1 MLNTKIGQI
10 KAYGTTLDLVR
21 HAYSD
26 GNLAIEAVSAEDGE
40 RYGVL
45 TVNLPQ
51 SADLGQNGEFAVKT
65 WNENAPMREPALASG
80 LFVDT
85 GRRIRTGWT
94 EAEIWRLAD

>member
-1 MLNTKIGQI
+1 MRNSKIGQI
-10 KAYGTTLDLVR
+10 KAYDTTLDLVR
-21 HAYSD
+21 QAYSD
-26 GNLAIEAVSAEDGE
+26 GNLAIEVVSAEDGE

-51 SADLGQNGEFAVKT
+51 SVDLAKNGEFAVKT

-85 GRRIRTGWT
+85 GKRIPTGWV
-94 EAEIWRLAD
+94 EAEVWRLAN